1 MSMNPI
7 ADEMNHLIGT
17 AKEFQTQYREMYRE
31 LSDTVVRREYARG
44 GQLLHRGY
52 YCPSPV
58 FDLIVGGVKR
68 GRLLKRLPSA
78 KSTPD
83 VTFGFNEKD
92 QLVTVERSGG
102 GKEFIFYPED
112 GLELGIGFM
121 SDRVCLVSECRF
133 AQGRLQTYSCCYLA
147 DGKDFHKEVF
157 AYDEKG
163 LRYLD
168 WYAFCEYDNNK
179 TSYEHEKYQFEHD
192 EDGTLSRYRA
202 VPCDDPFLRERKGLS
217 QPMEAPFSVYDME
230 FEITQKRKV

>member
-44 GQLLHRGY
+44 GQMLHRGY

-58 FDLIVGGVKR
+58 YDLIVGGVKR

-147 DGKDFHKEVF
+147 HGKDFHKEVF
-157 AYDEKG
+157 
-163 LRYLD
+163 
-168 WYAFCEYDNNK
+168 
-179 TSYEHEKYQFEHD
+179 FEHD

-217 QPMEAPFSVYDME
+217 QTMEAPFSVYDME